1 MFTISVIQI
10 DHLRKNYGE
19 HIGIKDVT
27 FSVEE
32 GEILGF
38 VGPNGAGK
46 STTIRTLMGFIF
58 ASGGTASIGGLD
70 CGKNSKEIKAFAGYV
85 PSEVR
90 LYGNMRVKELLDYNH
105 SFYGNSVLQETSRLC
120 QLFEVDTS
128 KRFRELS
135 TGNKKKVSIVC
146 ALCAK
151 PKAVILDEPTSGLD
165 PLMRK
170 ALFEE
175 LRQMVTDGMTV
186 LLSSHDLA
194 EVEAYCDRVA
204 FIRGGSIIAVSNLKE
219 AAAPQKIVRITGGNA
234 VLPEGFEL
242 LREEQ
247 GRRVLRTA
255 ADSKSLLAALLS
267 LAPEDFTVENERM
280 EERFWNLYG
289 KEDKT

>member
-1 MFTISVIQI
+1 MIPVIEI
-10 DHLRKNYGE
+10 DHLQKNYGE
-19 HIGIKDVT
+19 HIGIKDVS
-27 FSVEE
+27 FSAKE

-70 CGKNSKEIKAFAGYV
+70 CSTKSKEIKAFTGYV

-90 LYGNMRVKELLDYNH
+90 LYGNMRVKELLDYND
-105 SFYGNSVLQETSRLC
+105 SFYGKSAMEETIRLC
-120 QLFEVDTS
+120 QLFGVDKS

-175 LRQMVTDGMTV
+175 LRRMVADGMTV

-194 EVEAYCDRVA
+194 EVEEYCDRVA
-204 FIRGGSIIAVSNLKE
+204 FIRDGTIIAVSNLKE
-219 AAAPQKIVRITGGNA
+219 SVKPRKIVRITGGSA
-234 VLPEGFEL
+234 ELPEGFEL
-242 LREEQ
+242 LNEEQ

-255 ADSKSLLAALLS
+255 AGSKSILAALTS
-267 LAPEDFTVENERM
+267 LAPDDFTVENERM
-280 EERFWNLYG
+280 EERFWDLYG
-289 KEDKT
+289 KGDKS

>member
-1 MFTISVIQI
+1 M
-10 DHLRKNYGE
+10 
-19 HIGIKDVT
+19 T
-27 FSVEE
+27 FSAEE

-70 CGKNSKEIKAFAGYV
+70 CGKKSKEIKAYTGYV

-90 LYGNMRVKELLDYNH
+90 LYGNMKVEELLDYNGY
-105 SFYGNSVLQETSRLC
+105 FYGKTVLQETLRLC

-146 ALCAK
+146 ALSAK

-175 LRQMVTDGMTV
+175 LRRMVADGMTV

-194 EVEAYCDRVA
+194 EVEEYCDRVA
-204 FIRGGSIIAVSNLKE
+204 FIRDGTIIAISDLKE
-219 AAAPQKIVRITGGNA
+219 AGAPRKIVRIAGGSPA
-234 VLPEGFEL
+234 TPEGWEFL
-242 LREEQ
+242 KQEQ

-255 ADSKSLLAALLS
+255 ADSKSILAVLS
-267 LAPEDFTVENERM
+267 TLAPDDFTVENERM
-280 EERFWNLYG
+280 EERFWDLYG
-289 KEDKT
+289 KGEKS

>member
-1 MFTISVIQI
+1 MISVIQV
-10 DHLRKNYGE
+10 DHLQKNYGE
-19 HIGIKDVT
+19 HIGIRDVT
-27 FSVEE
+27 FSAEE

-58 ASGGTASIGGLD
+58 ASGGTASIDGLD
-70 CGKNSKEIKAFAGYV
+70 CGKNSKEIKAFTGYV

-90 LYGNMRVKELLDYNH
+90 LYGNMRVKELLGYNN

-175 LRQMVTDGMTV
+175 LRQMVADGMTV

-194 EVEAYCDRVA
+194 EVEEYCDRVA
-204 FIRGGSIIAVSNLKE
+204 FIRDGTIIAVSNLKE
-219 AAAPQKIVRITGGNA
+219 SVKPRKIIRITGGNT
-234 VLPEGFEL
+234 VLPEGLEL
-242 LREEQ
+242 LRQEQ
-247 GRRVLRTA
+247 DHRVLRTD
-255 ADSKSLLAALLS
+255 ADGKNLLAALSS
-267 LAPEDFTVENERM
+267 LAPDDFTVENERM
-280 EERFWNLYG
+280 EERFWDLYG
-289 KEDKT
+289 KGEKA